1 MDEKPATSQAEAR
14 ETEVLAGLIAAAQ
27 SRARN
32 TVAPPRFILE
42 GAQAMASHMALSAET
57 LQASLA
63 AMAFWQLHLPATLG
77 ATPWDF
83 AAVRERLPHAYATVR
98 EALEALESHPRLV
111 STVFHMAGFP
121 LVCALIGAAWRDMRA
136 GPLHVLMA
144 ARNIGWLRLGA
155 NRWVQD
161 AAEVISTDPAGL
173 YQLARGLKDGAI
185 KRLLILPDGPHRPGE
200 PGVCALEG
208 LSAGLGVKTT
218 LIETISRLG
227 IPIAPFSH
235 EWSNGALLVTPHPVL
250 DPATHGAAEAID
262 IMTGHIEDVLRRRPE
277 QWLNWN
283 AARLRT

>member
-1 MDEKPATSQAEAR
+1 
-14 ETEVLAGLIAAAQ
+14 LAGLIAAAR
-27 SRARN
+27 SRERN
-32 TVAPPRFILE
+32 TASAPRFILE
-42 GAQAMASHMALSAET
+42 GAQAMASHMALTEET

-63 AMAFWQLHLPATLG
+63 PMAFWQLHLPATLG
-77 ATPWDF
+77 TAPWDF
-83 AAVRERLPHAYATVR
+83 TAVRERLPHAYATVR
-98 EALEALESHPRLV
+98 EALEPLESRPQLV

-121 LVCALIGAAWRDMRA
+121 LVCALIGAVWRDMRA

-144 ARNIGWLRLGA
+144 ARNMGWLRLGA
-155 NRWVQD
+155 NRWVLD

-185 KRLLILPDGPHRPGE
+185 RRLLILPDGPHRPGI
-200 PGVCALEG
+200 PGVRALEG
-208 LSAGLGVKTT
+208 VSAGLGVKTT
-218 LIETISRLG
+218 LISTIHRLE

-235 EWSNGALLVTPHPVL
+235 EWEDGVLRVTPRPVL
-250 DPATHGAAEAID
+250 DPATHGEARTID